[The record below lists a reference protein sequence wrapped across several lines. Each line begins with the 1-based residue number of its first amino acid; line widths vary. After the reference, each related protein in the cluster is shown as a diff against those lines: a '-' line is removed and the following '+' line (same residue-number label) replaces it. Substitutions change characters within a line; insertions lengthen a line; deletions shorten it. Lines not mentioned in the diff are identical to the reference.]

1 MGKSS
6 TSFKKGEVHNPHG
19 RPKTGKSFADIMRKV
34 IDRQTAVKRDKE
46 GNILKTI
53 KGKEVV
59 AEAILSI
66 AMDVKN
72 NASVRL
78 TAFNTALDRAYGK
91 PLQTVD
97 MSANVSGSSIIQN
110 VKDSLDKL
118 SPEEREEF
126 LDLSEKLTDETDVE

>member
-1 MGKSS
+1 
-6 TSFKKGEVHNPHG
+6 
-19 RPKTGKSFADIMRKV
+19 
-34 IDRQTAVKRDKE
+34 
-46 GNILKTI
+46 
-53 KGKEVV
+53 
-59 AEAILSI
+59 
-66 AMDVKN
+66 MDVKN